1 MDKAIQNGSIEEL
14 QKLAITLV
22 EKITDEVFLNRVC
35 ISLALAVKQEK
46 ESD

>member
-1 MDKAIQNGSIEEL
+1 MDKVTQSGSIEEL

-35 ISLALAVKQEK
+35 ISLALAVEQEK
-46 ESD
+46 GSD